1 MTLLMKTSIVVFLG
15 ILLTY
20 FCRYFTAPFVGVFL
34 LWFLVFLWMSFLV
47 SKSYIK
53 IASVIITI
61 VILIISMSEI
71 YLWRVETSKVETAK
85 NESGKRAT
93 VPSSPSLRIVGKK
106 TDTVPHKIYGY
117 SPRKNSKRTVTAYL
131 GDSILYDITYTVG
144 KDGLRTSPKA
154 KKEDATAILFFG
166 DSFTYGESV
175 SDDET
180 MPYVTGV
187 ITNGEYAIYNFGIS
201 GHGPQ
206 LMLAQIEHGEADSA
220 IKHRPQYAI
229 YYFIPDN
236 IIRLKGLRWWLIDG
250 PQYVMNR
257 KGDIVSS
264 PAKKFLLKMNVKLR
278 RSYLYNNLYQRLYKV
293 KITSDTQFLS
303 NINKTDDRSWGEGED
318 EIDLKLIKT
327 FAGVVDKS
335 RKLLESKYPGIKF
348 HTIFWDEEKD
358 LGDVVIEELRKKG
371 IVTHKV
377 TDILP
382 GSFIY
387 DNKNPYRVPYDGH
400 PTPLAHKIIAN
411 YIVKE
416 IINE

>member
-1 MTLLMKTSIVVFLG
+1 MTLLVKTSIVVFLG
-15 ILLTY
+15 IFLTY
-20 FCRYFTAPFVGVFL
+20 LCRYFPAPFIWVFL
-34 LWFLVFLWMSFLV
+34 LWFLIFLWMSFFV
-47 SKSYIK
+47 SKSFIK

-71 YLWRVETSKVETAK
+71 YLWRVEASKVKTAK
-85 NESGKRAT
+85 NKSSKRAT
-93 VPSSPSLRIVGKK
+93 VSSSPSLRIAGIK

-117 SPRKNSKRTVTAYL
+117 SLRKNSKRKVTAYF
-131 GDSILYDITYTVG
+131 GDRILYDITYTVD
-144 KDGLRTSPKA
+144 KDGLRISPKA

-175 SDDET
+175 SDNET

-206 LMLAQIEHGEADSA
+206 LMLAQIEHGDVDSV
-220 IKHRPQYAI
+220 IKHRPLYAI
-229 YYFIPDN
+229 YQVIPDN

-257 KGDIVSS
+257 KGEIVSS
-264 PAKKFLLKMNVKLR
+264 SAKKFLLKINVKLR
-278 RSYLYNNLYQRLYKV
+278 RSYLYNYLYQRLYKA
-293 KITSDTQFLS
+293 KITSDLQFLTT
-303 NINKTDDRSWGEGED
+303 INKTDDQSWGEGEE
-318 EIDLKLIKT
+318 EIDMKLIKT

-348 HTIFWDEEKD
+348 HTIYWDDEKD

-371 IVTHKV
+371 ITTHKV

-387 DNKNPYRVPYDGH
+387 DAPYVVPYDGH
-400 PTPLAHKIIAN
+400 PSPLAHKIIAN

-416 IINE
+416 IINK